1 MTATLSTDEVQRETS
16 PSTTSRRPVRRG
28 IQLTAGLLLFTV
40 SAALLVHAQLGA
52 MPWDVLTLGI
62 RRHTPLSFGEITLV
76 VSGLVLAAWWPL
88 RQRPGVGTLANFAV
102 IGLLLDPVL
111 HALDLLPPLAL
122 AWRVTMLL
130 TGVLLNA
137 LATALYIGARLG
149 PGPRDGLMTGLVA
162 RTGWSVRVVRTS
174 IEVGVVL
181 VGWLLGG
188 TLGLGTL
195 VYALGVGPLVH
206 PLLPRLTVPGGP
218 AGRTPQDEPQDE
230 PRDETVREET
240 VREAAEPVGA

>member
-62 RRHTPLSFGEITLV
+62 HRHTPLSFGQITLV
-76 VSGLVLAAWWPL
+76 VSVLVLAAWWPL
-88 RQRPGVGTLANFAV
+88 RQRPGIGTLANVVV
-102 IGLLLDPVL
+102 IGLLVDPVL
-111 HALDLLPPLAL
+111 RALDRLPHLSL
-122 AWRVTMLL
+122 TWRVAMLL
-130 TGVLLNA
+130 TGVALNA
-137 LATALYIGARLG
+137 VATALYIGARLG
-149 PGPRDGLMTGLVA
+149 PGPRDGLMTGVVA
-162 RTGWSVRVVRTS
+162 RTGWSVRMVRTS

-188 TLGLGTL
+188 ALGVGTL

-206 PLLPRLTVPGGP
+206 PLLARLTV
-218 AGRTPQDEPQDE
+218 
-230 PRDETVREET
+230 RDV
-240 VREAAEPVGA
+240 A